1 MTALHAPV
9 PFDADSLGVSA
20 MTNYS
25 VRVIRYDPSGYSLYL
40 SAKANNPKAAAR
52 KVVNQLG
59 ALGMVNYF
67 RTIERGKTYEVMG
80 TSGIVATLSVSPF
93 VNQ

>member
-1 MTALHAPV
+1 MTK
-9 PFDADSLGVSA
+9 
-20 MTNYS
+20 YS
-25 VRVIRYDPSGYSLYL
+25 VRVTGYDPSGWSDYHS
-40 SAKANNPKAAAR
+40 AAANSPKDAAR
-52 KVVNQLG
+52 IVVRTLG

-93 VNQ
+93 INQEAQP